1 MMCFLCTCKF
11 VCCTCVLVSECVCV
25 CLQAIN
31 DELSQVRLPIEEA
44 QQSGAALVDVCGV
57 PGKME
62 VQKHMEDLAGTCT
75 YAVLSLTGTHAC
87 IFYVT

>member
-1 MMCFLCTCKF
+1 M
-11 VCCTCVLVSECVCV
+11 CV

>member
-1 MMCFLCTCKF
+1 M
-11 VCCTCVLVSECVCV
+11 CV

-62 VQKHMEDLAGTCT
+62 VQKHMP
-75 YAVLSLTGTHAC
+75 V
-87 IFYVT
+87 